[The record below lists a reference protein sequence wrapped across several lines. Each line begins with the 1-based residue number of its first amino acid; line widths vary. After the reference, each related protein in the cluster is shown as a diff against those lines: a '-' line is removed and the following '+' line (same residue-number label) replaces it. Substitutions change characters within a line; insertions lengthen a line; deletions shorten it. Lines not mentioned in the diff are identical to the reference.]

1 MEHEIKIWNTLS
13 GKKDDFKPVKPKT
26 VGIYN
31 CGPTVY
37 NYAHIGNLRAYI
49 FADILRRTFEYNGY
63 SVKQVMNITD
73 VGHLTS
79 DSDDGDDKMVK
90 ALKREGKAFTLEAM
104 KEVAD
109 FYTKAFIDDL
119 QALNCKLPH
128 EMPKASEHITE
139 DIEIIKILFEKD
151 IAYKT
156 SDGIYFDL
164 KKFPEYGK
172 LGNINIE
179 GQLAGARVVVNS
191 EKRNAGDFS
200 LWKFSENEI
209 GWQSPWGRGFPG
221 WHIECSAMSRK
232 YLGQPFDIHTGG
244 IDHIPVHHNNEIA
257 QSESAFGAPLANYW
271 MHNEHLIMKG
281 EKLAKSSGNVLYLKD
296 LVAKGISPVTY
307 RYFILL
313 AGYRTP
319 INFIEE
325 IAEKI
330 AGNSL
335 KRIYANLAKLPEGGV
350 ILKPYVEKFLRGL
363 NNDLNTA
370 EAISI
375 IHELLNDNTADP
387 KDKLATILDFDRVLG
402 LDLQKGRENALK
414 NPEVNIPESVLILV
428 EERKKARANK
438 DWKKSDDLRM
448 LIEKMGFAVK
458 DSGDES
464 IVSPI

>member
-1 MEHEIKIWNTLS
+1 
-13 GKKDDFKPVKPKT
+13 
-26 VGIYN
+26 
-31 CGPTVY
+31 
-37 NYAHIGNLRAYI
+37 
-49 FADILRRTFEYNGY
+49 
-63 SVKQVMNITD
+63 
-73 VGHLTS
+73 
-79 DSDDGDDKMVK
+79 MVK
-90 ALKREGKAFTLEAM
+90 ALKREAKAFTLEAM

-257 QSESAFGAPLANYW
+257 QSESAFGAPLA
-271 MHNEHLIMKG
+271 I
-281 EKLAKSSGNVLYLKD
+281 KS
-296 LVAKGISPVTY
+296 
-307 RYFILL
+307 
-313 AGYRTP
+313 
-319 INFIEE
+319 
-325 IAEKI
+325 
-330 AGNSL
+330 
-335 KRIYANLAKLPEGGV
+335 
-350 ILKPYVEKFLRGL
+350 LR
-363 NNDLNTA
+363 
-370 EAISI
+370 
-375 IHELLNDNTADP
+375 
-387 KDKLATILDFDRVLG
+387 
-402 LDLQKGRENALK
+402 
-414 NPEVNIPESVLILV
+414 
-428 EERKKARANK
+428 
-438 DWKKSDDLRM
+438 
-448 LIEKMGFAVK
+448 
-458 DSGDES
+458 
-464 IVSPI
+464 